1 MPLVYLKAFTVYA
14 IIFISIGKVINSK
27 KKLQTRDHNHSWQL
41 LGRLLLKCNKLQITS
56 HPVKNKLGNYFNNFI
71 KVMSLITFDY
81 FLGTFLTNVLNGEIK
96 VLKHKLMSIVLKFVS
111 TPLLI
116 HVVQNVP
123 KVDIPAQ
130 WKDSKQQNECSIVH
144 ERFLPKRL
152 YWNVIPYVVFTPGA
166 NKRISA
172 NELHLKSM

>member
-1 MPLVYLKAFTVYA
+1 
-14 IIFISIGKVINSK
+14 
-27 KKLQTRDHNHSWQL
+27 
-41 LGRLLLKCNKLQITS
+41 
-56 HPVKNKLGNYFNNFI
+56 
-71 KVMSLITFDY
+71 MSLITFDY

-130 WKDSKQQNECSIVH
+130 
-144 ERFLPKRL
+144 
-152 YWNVIPYVVFTPGA
+152 
-166 NKRISA
+166 
-172 NELHLKSM
+172 